1 VEEFILVLA
10 GGFGKKRH
18 LWGRMKFIQNLQ
30 EKWKVGG
37 SQFWLI
43 MLTFALGG
51 SLSGRLCSFLLN
63 LVFLEKNWAF
73 WLVYPLFLTILWP
86 FSVLFVSFFTG
97 QFRFFRGYLARV
109 GAKVFGIGGSAF
121 TSGSYDSTLGSTTSE
136 PSGKSVAAPE
146 SSGSTL
152 DSTTTEPSGKSV
164 AAPSTASAAPIHIAI
179 FASGAGS
186 NARKIIEYFEGAG
199 SGLAAAGSNLS
210 STAATYDSNLTS
222 TASKSTSS
230 QVKVS
235 LIVCNVPDAGV
246 LAIAKEKGI
255 PTLLINK
262 NEFAATGYVESLH
275 NADIQFIV
283 LAGFLWKVPEVLV
296 RAYQPGMKIDGAL
309 VNGKENVSK
318 GIINIHP
325 ALLPKYGG
333 KGMYGSR
340 VHEAVI
346 AAGEKESGITIHWVN
361 EHYDEGG
368 IIFQANCEV
377 VSGDTPETL
386 ADKIHELEHAHFAPT
401 IAKLLG

>member
-1 VEEFILVLA
+1 
-10 GGFGKKRH
+10 
-18 LWGRMKFIQNLQ
+18 
-30 EKWKVGG
+30 
-37 SQFWLI
+37 
-43 MLTFALGG
+43 
-51 SLSGRLCSFLLN
+51 
-63 LVFLEKNWAF
+63 VFLEKNWAF

-97 QFRFFRGYLARV
+97 QFRFFKGYLARV
-109 GAKVFGIGGSAF
+109 GAKVFGIGGSAS
-121 TSGSYDSTLGSTTSE
+121 TSGSY
-136 PSGKSVAAPE
+136 
-146 SSGSTL
+146 GSTL
-152 DSTTTEPSGKSV
+152 DSTTSEPSGKSV
-164 AAPSTASAAPIHIAI
+164 AAPSTASAAPVHIAI

-199 SGLAAAGSNLS
+199 SGLASA
-210 STAATYDSNLTS
+210 D
-222 TASKSTSS
+222 SKSTSS

-246 LAIAKEKGI
+246 LDIAKEKGI

-275 NADIQFIV
+275 NADIEFIV

-346 AAGEKESGITIHWVN
+346 SAGEKESGITIHWVN

-368 IIFQANCEV
+368 IIFQATCEV

-386 ADKIHELEHAHFAPT
+386 ADKIHVLEHAHFATT

>member
-1 VEEFILVLA
+1 
-10 GGFGKKRH
+10 
-18 LWGRMKFIQNLQ
+18 MKFIQNLQ

-86 FSVLFVSFFTG
+86 FSVIFVSFFTG
-97 QFRFFRGYLARV
+97 QFRFFKGYLARV
-109 GAKVFGIGGSAF
+109 GAKVFGIGGSV
-121 TSGSYDSTLGSTTSE
+121 T
-136 PSGKSVAAPE
+136 
-146 SSGSTL
+146 
-152 DSTTTEPSGKSV
+152 
-164 AAPSTASAAPIHIAI
+164 APIHIAI

-199 SGLAAAGSNLS
+199 
-210 STAATYDSNLTS
+210 
-222 TASKSTSS
+222 SKSTSS

-262 NEFAATGYVESLH
+262 SEFAATGYVESLH

-368 IIFQANCEV
+368 IIFQATCEV
-377 VSGDTPETL
+377 VSGDTPDTL
-386 ADKIHELEHAHFAPT
+386 ADKIHILEHAHFAPT
-401 IAKLLG
+401 IEKLLE

>member
-1 VEEFILVLA
+1 MLVWC
-10 GGFGKKRH
+10 GGIYFGFGGRFWKKKAP
-18 LWGRMKFIQNLQ
+18 LGRMKFIQNLQ

-63 LVFLEKNWAF
+63 LAFLEKNWAF

-97 QFRFFRGYLARV
+97 QFRFFKGYLSRV
-109 GAKVFGIGGSAF
+109 GAKVFGIGGADS
-121 TSGSYDSTLGSTTSE
+121 TSG
-136 PSGKSVAAPE
+136 

-152 DSTTTEPSGKSV
+152 DATTSEPSGKSV

-199 SGLAAAGSNLS
+199 
-210 STAATYDSNLTS
+210 
-222 TASKSTSS
+222 SKSTSS

-368 IIFQANCEV
+368 IIFQAKCEV

>member
-97 QFRFFRGYLARV
+97 QFRFFKGYLARV
-109 GAKVFGIGGSAF
+109 GAKVFGIGGSAS
-121 TSGSYDSTLGSTTSE
+121 TSG
-136 PSGKSVAAPE
+136 

-164 AAPSTASAAPIHIAI
+164 AAPSTASAAPVHIAI

-199 SGLAAAGSNLS
+199 
-210 STAATYDSNLTS
+210 
-222 TASKSTSS
+222 SKSTSS

-346 AAGEKESGITIHWVN
+346 SAGEKESGITIHWVN

-368 IIFQANCEV
+368 IIFQVTCEV
-377 VSGDTPETL
+377 ALSDTPETL
-386 ADKIHELEHAHFAPT
+386 ADKIHVLEHAHFAPT
-401 IAKLLG
+401 IAKMLG

>member
-1 VEEFILVLA
+1 
-10 GGFGKKRH
+10 
-18 LWGRMKFIQNLQ
+18 
-30 EKWKVGG
+30 
-37 SQFWLI
+37 
-43 MLTFALGG
+43 
-51 SLSGRLCSFLLN
+51 LN

-86 FSVLFVSFFTG
+86 FSVIFVSLFTG
-97 QFRFFRGYLARV
+97 QFRFFKGYLSRV
-109 GAKVFGIGGSAF
+109 GAKVFGIGGSAS
-121 TSGSYDSTLGSTTSE
+121 TSESYGSTLGSTTSE
-136 PSGKSVAAPE
+136 ASGKSVAAPE

-152 DSTTTEPSGKSV
+152 DATSGQSSFKTV

-199 SGLAAAGSNLS
+199 SGLAAAGDSSLS
-210 STAATYDSNLTS
+210 SA
-222 TASKSTSS
+222 ASKSTSS

-262 NEFAATGYVESLH
+262 TEFAATGYVESLH

-296 RAYQPGMKIDGAL
+296 HAYQPGMKIDGAL

-368 IIFQANCEV
+368 IIFQATCEV

-386 ADKIHELEHAHFAPT
+386 ADKIHVLEHAHFAPT
-401 IAKLLG
+401 IANLLG